1 MPRPDV
7 WAVVILHRPDADGV
21 RRQHDALRAQ
31 VAGIVYYDNG
41 GGRAALDALGL
52 TDGDGLRCVGDGEN
66 VGIAEGL
73 NRGLAC
79 ARERGAQS
87 ALLLDQDSV
96 PAATMVAE
104 LEACRARAAAHDPRV
119 AAVGPAILDELRGE
133 PEGFGHA
140 VSRQARRTPADAAAR
155 EAPVEVNYL
164 ITSGTLV
171 PLSVIDD
178 VGAMEADLFIDAV
191 DFEWSFRARARGYKL
206 YGAYGALLHHRR
218 GERLHR
224 VPLFGARIRVHSPTR
239 HFYIFRNH
247 LRLCFRPYMPTSWKL
262 LGAWYLV
269 RRLALFGLLVPPRV
283 GHLAA
288 MARGTWRGLSQGLAD
303 RRARQSTGAGDPRH
317 ST

>member
-1 MPRPDV
+1 MARADV
-7 WAVVILHRPDADGV
+7 WAVVILYRPDADGV

-41 GGRAALDALGL
+41 GGLAALATLGL
-52 TDGDGLRCVGDGEN
+52 SDGDGLRLVGDGEN

-79 ARERGAQS
+79 ARELGAGS

-96 PAATMVAE
+96 PAATMVVE
-104 LEACRARAAAHDPRV
+104 LEACRARAAAGEPRV

-140 VSRQARRTPADAAAR
+140 VSRDARRTPADAAAR
-155 EAPVEVNYL
+155 EAPVELNYL

-171 PLSVIDD
+171 PLAVIDD
-178 VGAMEADLFIDAV
+178 VGAMEGDLFIDAV
-191 DFEWSFRARARGYKL
+191 DFEWSFRARARGYKI
-206 YGAYGALLHHRR
+206 YGAYGALLHHHR
-218 GERLHR
+218 GESLHR
-224 VPLFGARIRVHSPTR
+224 VPLLGAQIRVHAPTR

-247 LRLCFRPYMPTSWKL
+247 LRLCFRPYMPAVWKL
-262 LGAWYLV
+262 RGLWYLV
-269 RRLALFGLLVPPRV
+269 ERVVLFGLFVPPRL

-288 MARGTWRGLSQGLAD
+288 MARGASRGLAQGLAD
-303 RRARQSTGAGDPRH
+303 RRARVG
-317 ST
+317 